1 MRTQLGAVVA
11 AAETHG
17 RRTNESAALAT
28 AIVHDDIPEAWRVYP
43 VAPDLGLAAWIAD
56 LGTRLAQCGAPPERV
71 ALHRLFN
78 VRAFL
83 MAARQAAAHATHTH
97 LEQVVPAVVTGVEA
111 STPGVYLV
119 DGTYAPLTQISGW
132 MVRRSPTRACA

>member
-71 ALHRLFN
+71 AL
-78 VRAFL
+78 
-83 MAARQAAAHATHTH
+83 
-97 LEQVVPAVVTGVEA
+97 QVVDLAAVRLGHPRVTDLRCHIYVRSRDGA
-111 STPGVYLV
+111 ALPV
-119 DGTYAPLTQISGW
+119 DQS
-132 MVRRSPTRACA
+132 R